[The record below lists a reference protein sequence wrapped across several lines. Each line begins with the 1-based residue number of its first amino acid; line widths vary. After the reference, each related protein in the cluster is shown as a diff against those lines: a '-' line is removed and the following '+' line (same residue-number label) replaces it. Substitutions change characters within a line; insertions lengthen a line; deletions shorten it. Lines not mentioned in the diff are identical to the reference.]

1 MKKFSFALFTLACL
15 FSFSLHAQHTF
26 DEAAY
31 RQFVEEHQN
40 IDADGLQTLH
50 PLKATYTK
58 GFAEPVK
65 VEDYAYLDSVILK
78 MELTNSEL
86 DLLNQNRFMVTERRS
101 YLSFGDAIWDIYKK
115 DLPVMVTTDLVL
127 HALHKSYDSILKS
140 LEYRIM
146 QPNLLEYLET
156 MYKEF
161 NALKSKYADN
171 ENIQNSINDID
182 VYTTVALSL
191 IKDEVQKSQNNNQV
205 KIKEVLDFIGEEAFV
220 SYQLF
225 GETSLPYDFS
235 QFKPRGHYTESPTL
249 EQYFKSMMWLGRA
262 PFYLTP
268 PPNILDYPEADVKR
282 ANTNAFL
289 LNELQKLAK
298 VENLMEENNTI
309 IDNLVGESDN
319 ITPKEYDEL
328 LSKFNI
334 KSIEDLY
341 SNYDMYYE
349 ALQNDEDFTSRI
361 ASFPYFG
368 NPPETGQA
376 KLPITYKLSGQRFII
391 DSEIFS
397 NVVYDRVPANPLHRL
412 MPDPLDALICLGNN
426 DAINL
431 MQTEIDGFKYG
442 SNLANQRYLIKHKEK
457 DYWQSSFYGSWLNA
471 IKLLGEV
478 NPAQSENA
486 PQFMRTAAW
495 QQQKMNTQ
503 LAAWTQLR
511 HDNLLYAAQSYTGS
525 LACCFPHSYVEPYP
539 EFYEAVAQFSKQSY
553 QFFESIQKEDANI
566 GGVISYFQNF
576 EKLNKQ
582 LKELAEKA
590 LSKTPYNEEELEF
603 LASMFHTTRGCAG
616 EDLSGW
622 ITQLYYYGQSD
633 FIDPDFITADVHTQ
647 PTDELGGIVGN
658 VLHVG
663 NGTID
668 MGVFLA
674 PSPSH
679 NFELMAFVG
688 PVSSYY
694 EYVNGDFE
702 RSNDEEWAMR
712 VVDDELGERPD
723 WVNIYLAT
731 DEGDKRPA
739 GRELP
744 SERAVEEVDV
754 PSAIIETALTAQW
767 QLYPNPATEAIQII
781 TQINEVSQDVLLK
794 ISDISGKEMITYRL
808 NVVANQA
815 NVHKIQLGQ
824 FSAGLYNFT
833 LLIDGQQS
841 TRQVLIGR

>member
-1 MKKFSFALFTLACL
+1 MKRYFFTLFAFFFL
-15 FSFSLHAQHTF
+15 LSFSVQAQNTF

-31 RQFVEEHQN
+31 RQFVEEHLDIN
-40 IDADGLQTLH
+40 AAGLQTLH
-50 PLKATYTK
+50 PLKSTYLK

-65 VEDYAYLDSVILK
+65 VEDYAFLDSVILK
-78 MELTNSEL
+78 MELTNQEL
-86 DLLNQNRFMVTERRS
+86 DLLNRNRFMVTERMS

-115 DLPVMVTTDLVL
+115 DLPVMITTDLVL
-127 HALHKSYDSILKS
+127 HSLHKSYDSILKS
-140 LEYRIM
+140 LEYSIM
-146 QPNLLEYLET
+146 YPNLLEYLQT
-156 MYKEF
+156 LYANF
-161 NALKSKYADN
+161 NNLKSKYADN
-171 ENIQNSINDID
+171 EDIKNSINDID
-182 VYTTVALSL
+182 VYVTAALSL
-191 IKDEVQKSQNNNQV
+191 IKNETQKSQNNNQDR
-205 KIKEVLDFIGEEAFV
+205 IKEVLDFIEEEAFV
-220 SYQLF
+220 TIPLF
-225 GETSLPYDFS
+225 GETPLRYDFS

-249 EQYFKSMMWLGRA
+249 QQYFKAMMWLGRV

-268 PPNILDYPEADVKR
+268 PPNILEFIETDIKR
-282 ANTNAFL
+282 ANTDAFL
-289 LNELQKLAK
+289 LNELQNLAG
-298 VENLMEENNTI
+298 VENLMKENNTI

-319 ITPKEYDEL
+319 ITPTEYDEL

-341 SNYDMYYE
+341 SNYDTYYE

-368 NPPETGQA
+368 NPPETGSA
-376 KLPITYKLSGQRFII
+376 ELPISYKLSGQRFVI

-412 MPDPLDALICLGNN
+412 MPDPLDALICMGNN
-426 DAINL
+426 DAIDL
-431 MQTEIDGFKYG
+431 MQTEIDEYKYA
-442 SNLANQRYLIKHKEK
+442 SHLANQRYLIEHKEK
-457 DYWQSSFYGSWLNA
+457 EYWQSSFYGSWLNA
-471 IKLLGEV
+471 IKLLGET

-486 PQFMRTAAW
+486 PQFMKTAAW
-495 QQQKMNTQ
+495 QQQKINTQ

-525 LACCFPHSYVEPYP
+525 PACCFPHSYVEPYP
-539 EFYEAVAQFSKQSY
+539 EFYEAVAQFAKQSY
-553 QFFESIQKEDANI
+553 QFFETIQQEDSRI
-566 GGVISYFQNF
+566 GGVINYFKSF
-576 EKLNKQ
+576 EHLNNQ
-582 LKELAEKA
+582 FKELAEKA
-590 LSKTPYNEEELEF
+590 LNKTPYSEQELEF
-603 LASMFHTTRGCAG
+603 LKSMFHTTPGCAG

-647 PTDELGGIVGN
+647 PADEVGTVVGN

-694 EYVNGDFE
+694 EYINSDFE

-712 VVDDELGERPD
+712 VVNEEVGERPD

-731 DEGDKRPA
+731 DEGDKRSA

-744 SERAVEEVDV
+744 SVKEDNV
-754 PSAIIETALTAQW
+754 PLAIIETPLTAQW
-767 QLYPNPATEAIQII
+767 QLYPNPATEAVQII
-781 TQINEVSQDVLLK
+781 TQIDEVFDDVLLRV
-794 ISDISGKEMITYRL
+794 SDISGKEIITYHL

-815 NVHKIQLGQ
+815 NVHKVQLSQ

-833 LLIDGQQS
+833 LLLDGQQS
-841 TRQVLIGR
+841 TRQVLISR